1 VTTDTPRCPTGT
13 AQIKGN
19 VACFVHRR
27 RDYRPGP
34 VSGGVQPGERG
45 GGRGLLPGRGARL
58 GCGVAHWRCT
68 VFVRGGWGLS
78 RFIEL
83 PRREWQH
90 TTHTTRYPSPAGRRA
105 AAFSA
110 LQRAP
115 ARLRGT
121 HGRVTWRVGR
131 AGPGRWW
138 ASYSPTAPRRICRR
152 RRPPRPRLYDRR
164 RTAAAC
170 TRPWAAAGLPSAAEG
185 GPSQTGWSRRA
196 PGLKWPALQQR
207 PSFLRPVAGLGRRV

>member
-1 VTTDTPRCPTGT
+1 MSRILYIAAVTTDPARCPAAFSRASEGVGGCCCLGEARRWAVASHIGAVLYFLEGLG
-13 AQIKGN
+13 AQP
-19 VACFVHRR
+19 V
-27 RDYRPGP
+27 YRTTKEGLATHHTQPR
-34 VSGGVQPGERG
+34 SGWP
-45 GGRGLLPGRGARL
+45 
-58 GCGVAHWRCT
+58 
-68 VFVRGGWGLS
+68 
-78 RFIEL
+78 
-83 PRREWQH
+83 
-90 TTHTTRYPSPAGRRA
+90 HTTRYPWPAGRRA
-105 AAFSA
+105 AAYSA

-121 HGRVTWRVGR
+121 HGRVTGRAGR

-138 ASYSPTAPRRICRR
+138 ASSSPTAPRRICRR

-170 TRPWAAAGLPSAAEG
+170 KRPRAAAGLPSAAEG